1 MTLRDSSVRNVLR
14 KGDRKT
20 SGRLRDKR
28 RRMERRLLS
37 ESLEQRQLLA
47 VGPEVAGIQPSEGE
61 LLGEG
66 TVLNVSP
73 RELIFQFDDDANLDL
88 STIASAI
95 RITQAGDGGAFDSA
109 TAISDLGTQ
118 SALSVEFRAVP
129 SPAASV
135 MEFRSRSPLTH
146 LPWSPLP

>member
-47 VGPEVAGIQPSEGE
+47 GPEVSGIQPNEGA
-61 LLGEG
+61 LLGVG
-66 TVLNVSP
+66 SVLSFSP
-73 RELIFQFDDDANLDL
+73 RELVFQFDDEANLDQ
-88 STIASAI
+88 STLYVS
-95 RITQAGDGGAFDSA
+95 
-109 TAISDLGTQ
+109 LG
-118 SALSVEFRAVP
+118 
-129 SPAASV
+129 
-135 MEFRSRSPLTH
+135 H
-146 LPWSPLP
+146 

>member
-14 KGDRKT
+14 KSDRKT
-20 SGRLRDKR
+20 GGRLRDKR

-47 VGPEVAGIQPSEGE
+47 GPSVSGIQPNLGT

-66 TVLNVSP
+66 AVLDVSP
-73 RELIFQFDDDANLDL
+73 RELVFQFDDDANLDQ
-88 STIASAI
+88 STLSAI
-95 RITQAGDGGAFDSA
+95 RITQAGEGGAFDSA

-118 SALSVEFRAVP
+118 STLSVEFRAAEAGATGNGIQV
-129 SPAASV
+129 
-135 MEFRSRSPLTH
+135 EFTA
-146 LPWSPLP
+146 